1 AELEFS
7 AEEMLVRGR
16 DGLPTG
22 EFVKPGRG
30 PFDDAFRGMHG
41 VPRIV
46 WDEALM
52 VSIESDA
59 PWWVVYTEDSEGI
72 CVEPQSAPPDAA
84 NLGIQGE
91 EYLEALF
98 VFEAP

>member
-1 AELEFS
+1 
-7 AEEMLVRGR
+7 
-16 DGLPTG
+16 
-22 EFVKPGRG
+22 
-30 PFDDAFRGMHG
+30 
-41 VPRIV
+41 
-46 WDEALM
+46 M